1 MRKNIGQISDVDL
14 NSRLNAVRASIRR
27 QRKVRDRSDDSEIS
41 SEALE
46 YNISESEKELCWLE
60 REHGLRGETK
70 VIHEQ
75 YMSRRQTEF
84 EQAKQQTEE
93 EERNLPDF
101 DSRMFDN
108 RIPYDCLI
116 NMKDYELK
124 L

>member
-27 QRKVRDRSDDSEIS
+27 QRKVRDRSEDSEIS

-46 YNISESEKELCWLE
+46 YNIAESEKELCWLE
-60 REHGLRGETK
+60 REHGLREETK
-70 VIHEQ
+70 TIHEE
-75 YMSRRQTEF
+75 YMFRRRTEF
-84 EQAKQQTEE
+84 EMARQQIEE
-93 EERNLPDF
+93 EEKNLPDF